1 MVDLVASNNKLKQRS
16 RNILRKLSPR
26 CDNMTD
32 EQLDDL
38 LAQCD
43 RSVKLALMTANTGLS
58 VEQSRRELE
67 SAGGILAQALKA
79 ANKSCTG
86 NQPNDSAA
94 PDRRFILCID
104 GGGSKC
110 AAVITDEKGDILG
123 RGLAGPCNL

>member
-1 MVDLVASNNKLKQRS
+1 
-16 RNILRKLSPR
+16 
-26 CDNMTD
+26 MTD

-58 VEQSRRELE
+58 IEQSRRELE

-86 NQPNDSAA
+86 NQPNYSAA

-110 AAVITDEKGDILG
+110 AAVITDEKGVILG

>member
-32 EQLDDL
+32 EQLDNL

-43 RSVKLALMTANTGLS
+43 GSVKLALMTANTGLS
-58 VEQSRRELE
+58 VEQSQRRLE

-79 ANKSCTG
+79 ANKPCTG
-86 NQPNDSAA
+86 IQPNGSAA

-110 AAVITDEKGDILG
+110 AAVITDEEGDILG